1 MDAPTGDRLTMNIRD
16 AKPRR
21 LPAPPRG
28 PTVTELKVDPKRL
41 KQLTG
46 ESTRMRARAKHDGCW
61 GSYDIVALD
70 KPSLLAWL
78 KSQGGDNPWA
88 EDAVGI
94 LLGHGHLHAGSV
106 PAPE

>member
-1 MDAPTGDRLTMNIRD
+1 MSIRD

-21 LPAPPRG
+21 LAAPPRG
-28 PTVTELKVDPKRL
+28 PTVTELKVDPERFKL
-41 KQLTG
+41 LTG
-46 ESTRMRARAKHDGCW
+46 ESTTMLVRATLNGEW

-70 KPSLLAWL
+70 RASLLAWL
-78 KSQGGDNPWA
+78 KSRGGDNPWA